1 MTITSAPLYPEFFD
15 TDESLHLVHDSMR
28 ARLAADYSPGDTSI
42 TVEGDPLTL
51 TRWPTT
57 GLITLTEQCS
67 EIEDRAI
74 SFSYTDFDP
83 TTGVFSGLELLPGF
97 TDSVKLK
104 RMTYVTQN
112 VMDSHHNSLK
122 DTIIAIQ
129 EFVGV
134 EGAVDDL
141 PFGDTMEGRTN
152 FLRRVALAPKAWF
165 TADKRTG
172 LAPLEV
178 EFKDLSFRL
187 ATDGTVGPVTITW
200 EFGDN
205 TASLVSTV
213 SATSVVPEDSE
224 DFYVYDSD
232 GGIIKKTYLQPG
244 IYDVTV
250 RVENEFGSD
259 ECTFQDFIK
268 VRSPAPN
275 EAIIRF
281 VDSQGQLTTPGTPSN
296 GPFEIPPMIRSPI
309 NTLIGME
316 ILSGENPATPGYTY
330 AGEALGNDDTPI
342 DPISS
347 YTWAL
352 GDDLTHPN
360 APDTTASYG
369 VGGIY
374 DLKLRVDTEF
384 GAYRIT
390 TYEDAIDIVENYNL
404 WYIAFQD
411 SENIRAYEYGLISE
425 TFKLNSSSSYP
436 VTRDS
441 SFLNGEPQAAKQIA
455 EFEHNVSFSPVGT
468 TSSGAGG
475 SVLLSWASGRAA
487 SDARSLEE
495 IKMVEYNGFTDTFLT
510 RSSLNRPWNW
520 ANLSASSTSY
530 YAFGAPATDPEPDTS
545 PTNTQRM
552 SLDLATMTATTV
564 TMTVDDFFNGAGD
577 LLQNP
582 SIFDEDGDSQYGH
595 FSVYRTTWRDGVGY
609 IARNDGVGPFFR
621 IKSFYRTE
629 GSSSSPF
636 QRVRKLT
643 EIGGP
648 TKLEGGLAPLSLGVY
663 FFNNSGSISM
673 FDVAAGVWRL
683 GGPGVNSVA
692 YRSIQDTTVAG
703 FDSAANRLQVA
714 TDGDRRAYITFDYSP
729 NAFLKFSEV
738 DTTFST
744 LGSRPSA
751 DQFII
756 GIF

>member
-1 MTITSAPLYPEFFD
+1 MTIPSTLYPEAFD
-15 TDESLHLVHDSMR
+15 TDETLHLVHDSMR
-28 ARLAADYSPGDTSI
+28 ARLAADYAPGSKTI
-42 TVEGDPLTL
+42 TVEGDPLVL
-51 TRWPTT
+51 SRWPTN
-57 GLITLTEQCS
+57 GLLTLTEQCS
-67 EIEDRAI
+67 EIDDRAI
-74 SFSYTDFDP
+74 SFYYSDFDS

-97 TDSVKLK
+97 TDVAKLK
-104 RMTYVTQN
+104 RLTFVTQN
-112 VMDSHHNSLK
+112 VMDRHHNSLK
-122 DTIIAIQ
+122 DTIIAVE

-134 EGAVDDL
+134 KGTVDDL

-152 FLRRVALAPKAWF
+152 FLRKVALAPKAWF

-178 EFKDLSFRL
+178 EFTDLSFRM
-187 ATDGTVGPVTITW
+187 ASDGTVGPVTITW

-213 SATSVVPEDSE
+213 SATSVTPADSE
-224 DFYVYDSD
+224 DFFVYDSD
-232 GGIIKKTYLQPG
+232 GGKISKTYLKPG
-244 IYDVTV
+244 IYDVTM
-250 RVENEFGSD
+250 RVTNEFGED
-259 ECTFQDFIK
+259 ECTFEDFIQ

-275 EAIIRF
+275 EAVIRF
-281 VDSQGQLTTPGTPSN
+281 VDSQGQITTPGTPSN
-296 GPFEIPPMIRSPI
+296 GPFEIPPMIRSPS
-309 NTLIGME
+309 NTLIGIE
-316 ILSGENPATPGYTY
+316 ILSGENASTPGYSY
-330 AGEALGNDDTPI
+330 AGEPLDGDNVPI
-342 DPISS
+342 DAITS
-347 YTWAL
+347 YTWSL

-360 APDTTASYG
+360 APDTKASYG

-384 GAYRIT
+384 GAFRIT

-404 WYIAFQD
+404 WYVAFQD
-411 SENIRAYEYGLISE
+411 STNIRAYEYGLISE

-436 VTRDS
+436 VTRNS

-455 EFEHNVSFSPVGT
+455 EFERNVSFSPVGS

-475 SVLLSWASGRAA
+475 SALISWASGRGA

-510 RSSLNRPWNW
+510 RPSLTRPWNW

-530 YAFGAPATDPEPDTS
+530 FAFGSPTTEPDPNTS
-545 PTNTQRM
+545 PTNPQRM
-552 SLDLATMTATTV
+552 ALDLATMTSTTV
-564 TMTVDDFFNGAGD
+564 TMTVDDFLNGGTD

-582 SIFDEDGDSQYGH
+582 SIFDEDGESQYGH
-595 FSVYRTTWRDGVGY
+595 FSVYRTTWRENVGY

-636 QRVRKLT
+636 QRIRKLT

-673 FDVAAGVWRL
+673 FDVSAGVWRL

-692 YRSIQDTTVAG
+692 YRNIQDTTVTG
-703 FDSAANRLQVA
+703 FDSPLNHLQVA

-729 NAFLKFSEV
+729 NTFLKFSEV